1 MERHDIK
8 CLAGARCFARRF
20 RALIDCNRM
29 TPSPYVALIT
39 GAGSGIGRAL
49 ARLLGRDGYAI
60 AAVDRREEGLRLL
73 GDELQTQ
80 QKTIAWGLADVT
92 DPASLSQATRELEA
106 KLGPTD
112 LLIANAGIGTE
123 TSGLN
128 YNVDDMNKVMSVNL
142 LGVSN
147 SIGAVLPGMI
157 QRKRGHLVAIS
168 SVASYRG
175 LPRLLAYCASKA
187 GVNAIMD
194 GLRVEL
200 APLGIQAT
208 TICPGWVRTPITEQL
223 EGKLEHLVEV
233 DVAAQEIAYAIRR
246 KLAFYTFPRAMR
258 WKLGFMMT
266 WPRSWQ
272 DWYITRTMNRIK
284 MNKDKQAPG

>member
-1 MERHDIK
+1 M
-8 CLAGARCFARRF
+8 
-20 RALIDCNRM
+20 NQ
-29 TPSPYVALIT
+29 SPRVALIT

-49 ARLLGRDGYAI
+49 AKLLVQEEGYVVAAI
-60 AAVDRREEGLRLL
+60 DRREDGLRSLA
-73 GDELQTQ
+73 DELQAFADDLGVNTVLQ
-80 QKTIAWGLADVT
+80 MPIAWTVADVT
-92 DPASLSQATRELEA
+92 DAAGLSQATRELEA

-128 YNVDDMNKVMSVNL
+128 YNVDDINKVMSVNL

-157 QRKRGHLVAIS
+157 ERKRGHLVAIS

-200 APLGIQAT
+200 APLGIHAT
-208 TICPGWVRTPITEQL
+208 TICPGWVRTPLTEHL

-258 WKLGFMMT
+258 WRLGFMMT

-284 MNKDKQAPG
+284 NNQDKQAPE

>member
-1 MERHDIK
+1 MEKHHIDSPVGATS
-8 CLAGARCFARRF
+8 LAGRF
-20 RALIDCNRM
+20 RGLIDCHRM
-29 TPSPYVALIT
+29 DQSPRVALIT

-49 ARLLGRDGYAI
+49 ARLLGQEGYAI

-73 GDELQTQ
+73 AGELQTHQ
-80 QKTIAWGLADVT
+80 ITIAWGVADVT
-92 DPASLSQATRELEA
+92 DPAGLSQAMRDLEA
-106 KLGPTD
+106 SLGPTD

-123 TSGLN
+123 TSALN
-128 YNVDDMNKVMSVNL
+128 YSVDDMNAVMGINL

-157 QRKRGHLVAIS
+157 ERKRGHVVAIS

-200 APLGIQAT
+200 APLGIHAT
-208 TICPGWVRTPITEQL
+208 TICPGWVRTPMTAQIQDQV
-223 EGKLEHLVEV
+223 EHLVEV

-246 KLAFYTFPRAMR
+246 KLAFYAFPRAMR

-266 WPRSWQ
+266 WPRACQ
-272 DWYITRTMNRIK
+272 DWYLARHMNRIRSQRSGVV
-284 MNKDKQAPG
+284 D